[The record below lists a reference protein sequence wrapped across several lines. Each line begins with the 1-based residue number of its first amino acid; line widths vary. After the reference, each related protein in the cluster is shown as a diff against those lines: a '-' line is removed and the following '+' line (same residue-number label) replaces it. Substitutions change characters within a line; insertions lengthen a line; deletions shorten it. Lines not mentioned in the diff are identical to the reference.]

1 MATEIPTFVTHY
13 HLTDKPPFLN
23 LSDLADPELSVV
35 IQELQQ
41 RRASSGLKRVFGPSY
56 MPLRRLTETRL
67 YDLFVRAGGTP
78 ERSHAARVRSSITA
92 SRSERKVCSADSA

>member
-41 RRASSGLKRVFGPSY
+41 RRASSGRTCRHSKPVKTG
-56 MPLRRLTETRL
+56 
-67 YDLFVRAGGTP
+67 AI
-78 ERSHAARVRSSITA
+78 SHALSPCPA
-92 SRSERKVCSADSA
+92 SRSIGGVVGVILRGV